1 MRIIDKITDYYDYL
15 QDPTDKLVFDRRGSF
30 LLTKELFCEKMRLYW
45 RYQDSKYRLVL
56 LQCGATFWLFLVTLT
71 EIDKSGKPTGYSME
85 LLTSWKNYDKKRELL
100 KMDLVT
106 MKSYFGI
113 YDWRSRE
120 YVYKKILARASDIKN
135 AIIHGDYKV
144 EQSMGTYTKVTS
156 CKGRDIT
163 EELHIPILKA
173 CGIGSIIEP
182 LEMFCAIEEH
192 FSLEK
197 TASERTD
204 AIGSTNDDKIAMHGF
219 DTKTSFRGK
228 RQ

>member
-1 MRIIDKITDYYDYL
+1 
-15 QDPTDKLVFDRRGSF
+15 
-30 LLTKELFCEKMRLYW
+30 
-45 RYQDSKYRLVL
+45 
-56 LQCGATFWLFLVTLT
+56 
-71 EIDKSGKPTGYSME
+71 
-85 LLTSWKNYDKKRELL
+85 
-100 KMDLVT
+100 

-113 YDWRSRE
+113 YDWMYRE
-120 YVYKKILARASDIKN
+120 YVYEKILARASDIKN

-163 EELHIPILKA
+163 EKLHIPILKA
-173 CGIGSIIEP
+173 CGIGSIIDP

-204 AIGSTNDDKIAMHGF
+204 AIGSTNDDKITMHGF